1 MTKRLYLPDAVLAER
16 RKKKEETLTKN
27 LTAETVSAVEQLPQP
42 TGWRVIVLP
51 YAIPKTTK
59 SGIIMADETV
69 EKNRLATNVGYVVSV
84 GPDAY
89 ADEGK
94 FPNGAWCKKGDWVM
108 FGRYAGS
115 RFKIVDGE
123 LRILNDDEIIA
134 VLDDPT
140 SIMIA

>member
-1 MTKRLYLPDAVLAER
+1 MTKNLFVPDHILANR
-16 RKKKEETLTKN
+16 RKKKEEAEEKS
-27 LTAETVSAVEQLPQP
+27 LTAENVSALEQLPRP
-42 TGWRVIVLP
+42 TGWRVLVLP
-51 YAIPKTTK
+51 YAIPKKTK
-59 SGIIMADETV
+59 SGIHMADETV

-89 ADEGK
+89 KDEEK
-94 FPNGAWCKKGDWVM
+94 FSNGAWCKKGDWVM

-115 RFKIVDGE
+115 RFKIIDGE

-140 SIMIA
+140 SISIA